1 MNINLTLV
9 AQLIAF
15 AAFVWFTLRFIWPPL
30 MNAMNE
36 RRAKIADGL
45 AAAEQGQQA
54 QAQAQQEVEAV
65 LQQARVQAAEIK
77 SNAEKEAT
85 QIVDQAR
92 AKGRAEAERQLAA
105 AQAEIAQ
112 ETNKAREGLRAKVAE
127 LVVAGAEKILR
138 KEVNLQT
145 HQAML
150 NRVAQQIQAG

>member
-1 MNINLTLV
+1 MNINLTLI

-15 AAFVWFTLRFIWPPL
+15 AVFVWFTLRFIWPPL

-36 RRAKIADGL
+36 RKAKIAEGL

-54 QAQAQQEVEAV
+54 QVRAQQEAETV

-92 AKGRAEAERQLAA
+92 AKGRAEAERQLAT
-105 AQAEIAQ
+105 AQAEIVQ
-112 ETNKAREGLRAKVAE
+112 QTNKAREGLRAKLAE
-127 LVVAGAEKILR
+127 LVVAGTEKILQ
-138 KEVNLQT
+138 KEINAKA
-145 HQAML
+145 HRAIL
-150 NRVAQQIQAG
+150 NRMAQQI